1 MGPPVSLERRRT
13 TGFRCATCEGRK
25 MAVAD
30 ITRNGDVLTFLRLNR
45 DSRAFNTDQW
55 FFVHIP
61 KTAGSSLRE
70 EIANVIQPDLNIEVN
85 YKALDPEDWFKD
97 FDQKISECMREVA
110 SSKNFPFY
118 RFFSGHLKYRD
129 IAQQSAFDS
138 VRLITMLRAPKD
150 RLKSDYR
157 YQVSE
162 DNPLHAS
169 VKEKYPNFEEFYR
182 DPVNH
187 NIITKYLCR
196 DYDQDVTETIK
207 FVEDRFT
214 FVGVQEMYPISIRL
228 LFALFGMRAQPQLRL
243 RESSARPESA
253 ELKKSVD
260 EIATANGREIA
271 ELNSL
276 DFKLYDYFRE
286 KLSEQTSDIWPLFD
300 RNVIFQKMI
309 GMA

>member
-1 MGPPVSLERRRT
+1 MP
-13 TGFRCATCEGRK
+13 
-25 MAVAD
+25 VAD
-30 ITRNGDVLTFLRLNR
+30 ITRHGDVLTFLRLNR
-45 DSRAFNTDQW
+45 DSRAFSTDQW

-85 YKALDPEDWFKD
+85 YKALDTQDWFKD
-97 FDQKISECMREVA
+97 FDQKIAERIREITSSE
-110 SSKNFPFY
+110 NFPYY
-118 RFFSGHLKYRD
+118 RFFSGHIKYRD
-129 IAQQSAFDS
+129 IAQHKEFNSA
-138 VRLITMLRAPKD
+138 RLIAMLRAPKE

-157 YQVSE
+157 YQISE

-169 VKEKYPNFEEFYR
+169 VLEKYPTFQEFYR

-187 NIITKYLCR
+187 DIMFKYLCQE
-196 DYDQDVTETIK
+196 YDQDVNEAIR

-243 RESSARPESA
+243 RESSSRAES
-253 ELKKSVD
+253 EEMKKSVD
-260 EIATANGREIA
+260 QIA
-271 ELNSL
+271 EANTQEIENLNSK
-276 DFKLYDYFRE
+276 DFKLYDYFRD
-286 KLSEQTSDIWPLFD
+286 KLSEQTNDIWPLFD

>member
-1 MGPPVSLERRRT
+1 MP
-13 TGFRCATCEGRK
+13 
-25 MAVAD
+25 VAD
-30 ITRNGDVLTFLRLNR
+30 ITRHGDVLTFLRLNR
-45 DSRAFNTDQW
+45 DSRAFSTDQW

-85 YKALDPEDWFKD
+85 YEALDPQDWFKD
-97 FDQKISECMREVA
+97 FDQKISERIREIA
-110 SSKNFPFY
+110 SSENFPFY

-129 IAQQSAFDS
+129 IAQHSEFDS
-138 VRLITMLRAPKD
+138 ARLITMLRAPKD

-169 VKEKYPNFEEFYR
+169 VKEKYPTFQEFYR

-187 NIITKYLCR
+187 NIMYKYLCR
-196 DYDQDVTETIK
+196 DYDQDVTEAIK

-243 RESSARPESA
+243 RESTARSESD
-253 ELKKSVD
+253 ELKKSV
-260 EIATANGREIA
+260 EEIA
-271 ELNSL
+271 ETNNQEIANLNGL
-276 DFKLYDYFRE
+276 DFKLYEYFRD
-286 KLSEQTSDIWPLFD
+286 KLSEQTNDIWPLFD

>member
-1 MGPPVSLERRRT
+1 MP
-13 TGFRCATCEGRK
+13 
-25 MAVAD
+25 VAD
-30 ITRNGDVLTFLRLNR
+30 ITRHGDVLTFLRLNR
-45 DSRAFNTDQW
+45 DSRAFSTDQW

-85 YKALDPEDWFKD
+85 YKALDPQDWFQD
-97 FDQKISECMREVA
+97 FDRKISERLREVT
-110 SSKNFPFY
+110 SSENFPFY
-118 RFFSGHLKYRD
+118 RFFSGHLKYQD
-129 IAQQSAFDS
+129 IARHSEFDS
-138 VRLITMLRAPKD
+138 ARLITMLRAPMD

-157 YQVSE
+157 YQISE

-169 VKEKYPNFEEFYR
+169 VKEKYPTFGEFYR

-187 NIITKYLCR
+187 NIIYKYLCR
-196 DYDQDVTETIK
+196 DYDQDVTEAIR

-243 RESSARPESA
+243 RESAARPESE

-260 EIATANGREIA
+260 EIAEANSQEIVG
-271 ELNSL
+271 LNSL
-276 DFKLYDYFRE
+276 DFQLYDYFRE
-286 KLSEQTSDIWPLFD
+286 KLSQQTNDIWPLFD

>member
-1 MGPPVSLERRRT
+1 MP
-13 TGFRCATCEGRK
+13 
-25 MAVAD
+25 VAD
-30 ITRNGDVLTFLRLNR
+30 ITRHGDVLTFLRLNR
-45 DSRAFNTDQW
+45 DSRAFSTDQW

-85 YKALDPEDWFKD
+85 YRALDPQDWFKD
-97 FDQKISECMREVA
+97 FDRKISERLREVT
-110 SSKNFPFY
+110 SSENFPFY
-118 RFFSGHLKYRD
+118 RFFSGHLKYQD
-129 IAQQSAFDS
+129 IAQHSAFDS
-138 VRLITMLRAPKD
+138 VRLITMLRAPMD

-169 VKEKYPNFEEFYR
+169 VKEKYPTFQEFYR

-187 NIITKYLCR
+187 NIIYKYLCR
-196 DYDQDVTETIK
+196 DYDRDVTETIK

-243 RESSARPESA
+243 RESASRPESEA
-253 ELKKSVD
+253 LKRSVD
-260 EIATANGREIA
+260 EIAEADSEEIVG
-271 ELNSL
+271 LNSL
-276 DFKLYDYFRE
+276 DFRLYDYFRE
-286 KLSEQTSDIWPLFD
+286 KLSEQTNDIWPLFD

>member
-1 MGPPVSLERRRT
+1 MP
-13 TGFRCATCEGRK
+13 
-25 MAVAD
+25 VAD
-30 ITRNGDVLTFLRLNR
+30 ITRHGDVLTFLRLNR
-45 DSRAFNTDQW
+45 DSRAFSTDQW

-70 EIANVIQPDLNIEVN
+70 EIANAIQPDLNIEVN
-85 YKALDPEDWFKD
+85 YKALDPQDWFKD
-97 FDQKISECMREVA
+97 FDQKISERLREVT
-110 SSKNFPFY
+110 SSENFSFY

-129 IAQQSAFDS
+129 IAQHSAFDS
-138 VRLITMLRAPKD
+138 VRLITMLRAPIG

-157 YQVSE
+157 YQISE

-169 VKEKYPNFEEFYR
+169 VKEKYPTFEEFYR

-187 NIITKYLCR
+187 NIIYKYLCR
-196 DYDQDVTETIK
+196 DYDQDVTEAIK

-243 RESSARPESA
+243 RESAARPESD

-260 EIATANGREIA
+260 EIAEANNQEIVN
-271 ELNSL
+271 LNSL

-286 KLSEQTSDIWPLFD
+286 KLSEQTNDIWPLFD